1 MRKPSQKTIGSI
13 LVGFLAAILLLGGT
27 VYIWA
32 NPGCRNSASTSAVTA
47 STTQTSA
54 KAPAETTRIHHVKV
68 MPVTRDS
75 ACMAV
80 TYPGSVKAPQ
90 TAALA
95 FRVGGPLIEV
105 RVKPGDTVRK
115 GDVLMRIDPRDYD
128 RQVTAT
134 EAALAAA
141 EAQFDAMKKGARLED
156 IRALEANLDAGK
168 AKREYV
174 KKQHERLGRLVDHK
188 AVSRSQF
195 DNIDAELDAAD
206 ASVRALEQELIK
218 AKAGSRL
225 EDIRAQEAR
234 ISGLKTQLQIAKDKL
249 EDTQLLAPFD
259 GIITRQSAENFE
271 NIGPGREVLA
281 MHNISQLEI
290 EVDLP
295 EKELM
300 FRPLDKPFEVNLRFE
315 NARNRAFRAKFKEV
329 NTEANRATRTYAVT
343 FLMDAPTDVN
353 ILPGMTAEVDIR
365 SCDSR
370 TQGKTALFVPAA
382 AVLADKTGATYVW
395 TVGKKSDHVAE
406 RRDIKTGTLTED
418 GRREVLSGL
427 EEGEQVVVSG
437 GGFLHDGMKLCVLTN
452 NTTNTNTK

>member
-1 MRKPSQKTIGSI
+1 M
-13 LVGFLAAILLLGGT
+13 
-27 VYIWA
+27 
-32 NPGCRNSASTSAVTA
+32 
-47 STTQTSA
+47 
-54 KAPAETTRIHHVKV
+54 HHVRTV
-68 MPVTRDS
+68 SVRRAA
-75 ACMAV
+75 ACVSV
-80 TYPGSVKAPQ
+80 TYPGRVKAPQ

-105 RVKPGDTVRK
+105 RVKPGDAVHK

-128 RQVTAT
+128 RQVKAT
-134 EAALAAA
+134 QAALTAA

-195 DNIDAELDAAD
+195 DNVESELDAAD

-234 ISGLKTQLQIAKDKL
+234 ISGLKTQLQVAEDKL
-249 EDTQLLAPFD
+249 EDTRLTPPFD
-259 GIITRQSAENFE
+259 GVITRQSAENFE
-271 NIGPGREVLA
+271 NIKAGTEVLA

-300 FRPLDKPFEVNLRFE
+300 FRSLDKPFEVDLRFE
-315 NARNRAFRAKFKEV
+315 NAQNRAFRAKFKEV

-343 FLMDAPTDVN
+343 FLMDAPQDVN

-365 SCDSR
+365 SADGGA
-370 TQGKTALFVPAA
+370 QGRTALSVPAA
-382 AVLADKTGATYVW
+382 AVLADKTGTTYVW
-395 TVGKKSDHVAE
+395 TVGGKGDKSAE
-406 RRDIKTGTLTED
+406 RRNVTIGTLTED
-418 GRREVLSGL
+418 GRYEVLSGL

-437 GGFLHDGMKLCVLTN
+437 GGFIHDGMKLCVLTN
-452 NTTNTNTK
+452 DAVQ